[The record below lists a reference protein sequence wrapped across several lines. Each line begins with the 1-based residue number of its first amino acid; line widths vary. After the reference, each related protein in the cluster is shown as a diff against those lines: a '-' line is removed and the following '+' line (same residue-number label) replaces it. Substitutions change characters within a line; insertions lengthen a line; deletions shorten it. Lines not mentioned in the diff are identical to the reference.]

1 MNFIDKLTAAQQRN
15 KSFLCVGLDIVL
27 ADNPLPMLVEDEPM
41 LPFARAII
49 EATQDLVCAYKID
62 LAYYF
67 AEGAAGM
74 VALERIVRAVP
85 DDIPIILDLGCSALN
100 DSAAAY
106 ARGAYSQYRAD
117 AVVVWP
123 QGRETVIDAFLKD
136 PSKTVFADFPQE
148 EPVYTLHWMTRWQK
162 EYVSGRVGMVA
173 HAHKPTG
180 MRVLRSRC
188 PNVPFLIRSSEVDL
202 QTAITADGMTKGG
215 IGPVICASREV
226 LYAAKT
232 IDFAQSAREAAMA
245 LRERLHF

>member
-1 MNFIDKLTAAQQRN
+1 MNFIDKLTAAQRRN
-15 KSFLCVGLDIVL
+15 KSYLCVGLDIVL

-49 EATQDLVCAYKID
+49 EATQDLVCAYKLD
-62 LAYYF
+62 LAYFF

-100 DSAAAY
+100 DGALAY

-117 AVVVWP
+117 AVILWP
-123 QGRETVIDAFLKD
+123 QGREAIVDAFLKD
-136 PSKTVFADFPQE
+136 SAKTVFADFPHE
-148 EPVYTLHWMTRWQK
+148 EPVYTLHWMNRWQK
-162 EYVSGRVGMVA
+162 EYVAGRIGMVA

-202 QTAITADGMTKGG
+202 QTAITADGKTKGG

-226 LYAAKT
+226 LYASKT
-232 IDFAQSAREAAMA
+232 VDFAQDARVAAVA